1 MFPGDFSFPG
11 AAFHPAWQTIGKHWG
26 VKSDVARRMPDTFS
40 DSSGNFV
47 GQVGYL
53 ANVVVSSPVSDAQI
67 AIIQQNAAGDTPLVE
82 NAMVATDQPYHDN
95 VPYADISDFFYICNG
110 ALCVP

>member
-1 MFPGDFSFPG
+1 MSRQANRCSNLSFWNTQGEKVEQVFARQVLPMVWDFCEANP
-11 AAFHPAWQTIGKHWG
+11 
-26 VKSDVARRMPDTFS
+26 FS

-53 ANVVVSSPVSDAQI
+53 ANVVDASPVSNAQT

-82 NAMVATDQPYHDN
+82 NAMVATDN
-95 VPYADISDFFYICNG
+95 
-110 ALCVP
+110 